1 MLQKHDRAVVHGD
14 YIVTDDD
21 GPKGF
26 DDYYTVAD
34 YVDNTE
40 GIATSGCI
48 IELYFYYRVV
58 YF

>member
-1 MLQKHDRAVVHGD
+1 MLQKHDHGD
-14 YIVTDDD
+14 YIVTDDDDDDD

-40 GIATSGCI
+40 GIATSSYI